1 MAGMEPV
8 ISVFF
13 DSDHTYV
20 ALLEPDAKGYSLAY
34 INSTRQSV
42 DLTDGGEAMGGIS
55 AVVELHE
62 VFMEIAGA
70 SSVANVTL
78 PMESVFVHQFPAP
91 LELSEQQITELVR
104 FEISQHF
111 PNQDADAFTS
121 VVYPMC
127 PRLDGTRMMMAVI
140 MERSVIRL
148 VHELLQPLGA
158 EISRIDVA
166 QIAAHNTL
174 AYNYPDNEGSSF
186 IVFGV
191 QERYIDVSVIKNNE
205 LCYYQLT
212 PLADRSQIGEV
223 CEEQLARVLDEYVPF
238 VDGAFLFGSGLTQEM
253 FTAVQRKMTIP
264 AVRLNAFRMVSTT
277 LGDRERAYCTRVA
290 HIFPPCLGSVL
301 PELGKGIKL

>member
-1 MAGMEPV
+1 M
-8 ISVFF
+8 
-13 DSDHTYV
+13 
-20 ALLEPDAKGYSLAY
+20 EPDAKGYSLAY
-34 INSTRQSV
+34 INSTQQSV
-42 DLTDGGEAMGGIS
+42 DLTDSGEAMGSIS

-70 SSVANVTL
+70 ASIANVTL
-78 PMESVFVHQFPAP
+78 PMESVFIHQFPAP

-148 VHELLQPLGA
+148 VNELLQPLGA
-158 EISRIDVA
+158 EIQRIDVA
-166 QIAAHNTL
+166 QLAAHNTF
-174 AYNYPDNEGSSF
+174 AYNYPETDGTSF

-191 QERYIDVSVIKNNE
+191 QERYIDVSVVKNNE

-212 PLADRSQIGEV
+212 PLADRSKIGEV
-223 CEEQLARVLDEYVPF
+223 CEEQLTKVLDEYVSF

-253 FTAVQRKMTIP
+253 FNAVNQKMTVP

-277 LGDRERAYCTRVA
+277 LGDRERAYCARVA
-290 HIFPPCLGSVL
+290 HIFPPCLGNVL
-301 PELGKGIKL
+301 PELRKGIKL

>member
-13 DSDHTYV
+13 DSDRTYV

-34 INSTRQSV
+34 INSTRQPV
-42 DLTDGGEAMGGIS
+42 DLTGSGEAMDSIT

-70 SSVANVTL
+70 ASVANVTL

-91 LELSEQQITELVR
+91 VDLSEQQITELVR

-111 PNQDADAFTS
+111 PNQDTEAFMS
-121 VVYPMC
+121 IVYPMC
-127 PRLDGTRMMMAVI
+127 PRLDGTRMMIAVI
-140 MERSVIRL
+140 MERSMIKL
-148 VHELLQPLGA
+148 VHELMQPLGA

-166 QIAAHNTL
+166 QIAAHNTF
-174 AYNYPDNEGSSF
+174 AYNYPETGGTSF

-191 QERYIDVSVIKNNE
+191 QERYIDVSVVKNSE

-212 PLADRSQIGEV
+212 PLADPAQIGEV
-223 CEEQLARVLDEYVPF
+223 CEEQLTKVLDEYVSF
-238 VDGAFLFGSGLTQEM
+238 VDSAFLFGSGLTQDM
-253 FTAVQRKMTIP
+253 FVAATKKMTIP
-264 AVRLNAFRMVSTT
+264 VLRLNAFRMVSTT

-290 HIFPPCLGSVL
+290 HIFPPCIGNIL
-301 PELGKGIKL
+301 PELRQGIKL